1 VVKIKQNQGSI
12 VTNITET
19 DLIQLGFERQ
29 ETWEFINDTDDLD
42 YYFTKEFGEEYGLC
56 LITNCKSESKDGW
69 VVEFFD
75 NSGTKPIKNLELLEE
90 FINVMNKIQNAN

>member
-1 VVKIKQNQGSI
+1 MTYI
-12 VTNITET
+12 TTYITESGLT
-19 DLIQLGFERQ
+19 QLGFERQ
-29 ETWEFINDTDDLD
+29 DTWGDEGDDD
-42 YYFTKEFGEEYGLC
+42 YYFTIEFGGINGLC

>member
-1 VVKIKQNQGSI
+1 M
-12 VTNITET
+12 TNITET
-19 DLIQLGFERQ
+19 DLTRLGFERQ

-42 YYFTKEFGEEYGLC
+42 YYFTMEFNSEVEYGLC

-75 NSGTKPIKNLELLEE
+75 NSGIKAIKSLELLEE
-90 FINVMNKIQNAN
+90 FINIMNKIQNVN